1 IGTLLTTL
9 LLAPTLAQR
18 GSTEAVAQTAAR
30 FPRNATE
37 FDELFRQVS
46 NWGRWGKDD
55 QLGSANLVTDAK
67 RKQATA
73 LVKSGT
79 VISLAHN
86 PLVERSVDNRKPSH
100 TQKSPTALFLDTY
113 KVF

>member
-1 IGTLLTTL
+1 MTSRFLVGMLLTTL
-9 LLAPTLAQR
+9 LIAPPLPQR
-18 GSTEAVAQTAAR
+18 GSTEAVAQRGAR

-46 NWGRWGKDD
+46 NWGRWGKED

-86 PLVERSVDNRKPSH
+86 PLVERSVDNPNPFEN
-100 TQKSPTALFLDTY
+100 TMTPPAL
-113 KVF
+113 